1 MLNALIPH
9 GTAAGL
15 LDVRVGEKEMGGMER
30 GKRTYQ
36 MGAKA
41 EADLKRP
48 GFLR

>member
-1 MLNALIPH
+1 MPH

-15 LDVRVGEKEMGGMER
+15 LDIHVGCEKGPGEVKGQEW
-30 GKRTYQ
+30 TYQ